1 MNSLTELVQLAR
13 RVQASD
19 IHLESGGNVY
29 FRCDGK
35 IKNQG
40 GPISYDKLRQWTKDL
55 LGPRF
60 ETLKAERSFD
70 LSEQIGGARCRVHI
84 FYSARG
90 LSYSIRLLAQT
101 QPTLAGLNLHPNF
114 EKILQ
119 LQHGLVLISG
129 PTGSGKST
137 TLAAMIHELNVRK
150 SLNIVTLE
158 QPIEYFHANQN
169 CLIRQREVG
178 RDTPSFE
185 QGLKDAL
192 REDPDVIL
200 VGELRD
206 RDAMQLTLNAAETG
220 HLVFATLHA
229 SNVGEAIQRILSAFP
244 AEIREHTAD
253 QLAQVLQVVV
263 CQTLTLIP
271 KFDELAPIC
280 EMFFT
285 STAARNKIRVG
296 EIAGLGDTYY
306 AATDLGCLHREKY
319 RQWLEGRPKLVKPVR
334 NAPPAPAPAEP
345 VIQERY
351 ETPAAAPKKSDS
363 PGPGDT
369 VYTIDDPDDDD
380 LWTAIRDLEK

>member
-1 MNSLTELVQLAR
+1 MNSLSELVQLAR
-13 RVQASD
+13 RMQASD
-19 IHLESGGNVY
+19 IHLESGGSIY

-40 GPISYDKLRQWTKDL
+40 GPISFDKLRQWTMDL
-55 LGPRF
+55 LGPRY
-60 ETLKAERSFD
+60 ETLKSERSFD
-70 LSEQIGGARCRVHI
+70 LSEQLGGARCRIHI

-137 TLAAMIHELNVRK
+137 TLAALIHELNSKK

-158 QPIEYFHANQN
+158 QPIEYFHSNQN

-178 RDTPSFE
+178 RDTPSFDK
-185 QGLKDAL
+185 GLQDAL

-206 RDAMQLTLNAAETG
+206 RETIQLTLNAAETG

-229 SNVGEAIQRILSAFP
+229 SSVSEAIQRILSAFP
-244 AEIREHTAD
+244 AEIRDHASD

-263 CQTLTLIP
+263 CQNLMHIP
-271 KFDELAPIC
+271 KFEDLAPIC
-280 EMFFT
+280 ELFFT
-285 STAARNKIRVG
+285 SIAAKSKIRNG
-296 EIAGLGDTYY
+296 DFSSLPDTYY
-306 AATDLGCLHREKY
+306 ASTDVGCLHRDKY
-319 RQWLEGRPKLVKPVR
+319 RQWLEAKPKLIKASRSAAPVT
-334 NAPPAPAPAEP
+334 AEQQP
-345 VIQERY
+345 VIQERFQSAP
-351 ETPAAAPKKSDS
+351 TPQKKSSTGSSDV
-363 PGPGDT
+363 D
-369 VYTIDDPDDDD
+369 YTIDDADDD

>member
-1 MNSLTELVQLAR
+1 M
-13 RVQASD
+13 QASD
-19 IHLESGGNVY
+19 IHLESGGSVY

-40 GPISYDKLRQWTKDL
+40 GPISYDKLRQWTMDL
-55 LGPRF
+55 LGPRY
-60 ETLKAERSFD
+60 ETLKSERSFD
-70 LSEQIGGARCRVHI
+70 LSEQLGGARCRIHI

-90 LSYSIRLLAQT
+90 LSYAIRLLAQS

-114 EKILQ
+114 EKITQ
-119 LQHGLVLISG
+119 LDHGLVLISG

-137 TLAAMIHELNVRK
+137 TLAALIHELNIRR
-150 SLNIVTLE
+150 SLNIITLE
-158 QPIEYFHANQN
+158 QPIEYFHGNQN

-206 RDAMQLTLNAAETG
+206 REAIQLTLNAAETG

-229 SNVGEAIQRILSAFP
+229 SNVSEAIQRILSAFP
-244 AEIREHTAD
+244 AEIRDHTAD

-263 CQTLTLIP
+263 CQTLVHIP
-271 KFDELAPIC
+271 KFGELAPIC

-285 STAARNKIRVG
+285 TTAARNKIRSG
-296 EIAGLGDTYY
+296 ESNSIGDTYY
-306 AATDLGCLHREKY
+306 GAADIGCLHRDKY
-319 RQWLEGRPKLVKPVR
+319 RQWLEAKPKLFKPSR
-334 NAPPAPAPAEP
+334 HAAPTPPAAAEP
-345 VIQERY
+345 IIQERY
-351 ETPAAAPKKSDS
+351 EATPPPQQKKSSGGSNDN
-363 PGPGDT
+363 
-369 VYTIDDPDDDD
+369 VYTIEDPDDDD

>member
-1 MNSLTELVQLAR
+1 M
-13 RVQASD
+13 QASD

-40 GPISYDKLRQWTKDL
+40 GPISFDKLRQWTMDL
-55 LGPRF
+55 LGPRY
-60 ETLKAERSFD
+60 ETLKSERSFD
-70 LSEQIGGARCRVHI
+70 LSEQLGGARCRIHI

-90 LSYSIRLLAQT
+90 LSYSIRLLAQF
-101 QPTLAGLNLHPNF
+101 QPTLAALNLHPNF

-137 TLAAMIHELNVRK
+137 TLAALIHELNARK
-150 SLNIVTLE
+150 SLNIITLE
-158 QPIEYFHANQN
+158 QPIEYFHPNQN

-206 RDAMQLTLNAAETG
+206 REAIQLTLNAAETG

-229 SNVGEAIQRILSAFP
+229 FNVSEAIQRILSAFP
-244 AEIREHTAD
+244 AEIRDHTAD

-263 CQTLTLIP
+263 CQTLTHIP
-271 KFDELAPIC
+271 KFEELAPIC
-280 EMFFT
+280 ELFFT
-285 STAARNKIRVG
+285 STAARNKIRLG
-296 EIAGLGDTYY
+296 ELAGLGDTYY
-306 AATDLGCLHREKY
+306 AGTDIGCLHREKY
-319 RQWLEGRPKLVKPVR
+319 RQWLEAKPKLLKSVR
-334 NAPPAPAPAEP
+334 TAAPPTASEPIIQERYQAPPAP
-345 VIQERY
+345 Q
-351 ETPAAAPKKSDS
+351 KKSS
-363 PGPGDT
+363 SSGSGDT

-380 LWTAIRDLEK
+380 LWTAIRDLEKK

>member
-1 MNSLTELVQLAR
+1 MNSLSELVQLAR

-40 GPISYDKLRQWTKDL
+40 GPISYDKLRQWTMDL

-60 ETLKAERSFD
+60 DSLKSERSFD
-70 LSEQIGGARCRVHI
+70 LSEQLGGARCRIHI

-90 LSYSIRLLAQT
+90 LSYSIRLLAQA

-137 TLAAMIHELNVRK
+137 TLAALIHELNVRK
-150 SLNIVTLE
+150 SLNIITLE
-158 QPIEYFHANQN
+158 QPIEYFHGNQN

-206 RDAMQLTLNAAETG
+206 REAIQLTLNAAETG

-244 AEIREHTAD
+244 AEIRDHTAD
-253 QLAQVLQVVV
+253 QLAQVLQVVA
-263 CQTLTLIP
+263 CQTLTHIP
-271 KFDELAPIC
+271 KFEELAPIC
-280 EMFFT
+280 ELFFT
-285 STAARNKIRVG
+285 STAARNKIRSG
-296 EIAGLGDTYY
+296 ELATLGDTYY
-306 AATDLGCLHREKY
+306 AGADIGCLHREKY
-319 RQWLEGRPKLVKPVR
+319 RQWLEAKPKLLKPAR
-334 NAPPAPAPAEP
+334 NAAPPASAEP
-345 VIQERY
+345 PLIQERY
-351 ETPAAAPKKSDS
+351 QAAPPPQKKSS
-363 PGPGDT
+363 SSGDT
-369 VYTIDDPDDDD
+369 VYTIEDPDDDD

>member
-1 MNSLTELVQLAR
+1 MNSLSELVQLAR

-40 GPISYDKLRQWTKDL
+40 GPISYDKLRQWTMDL
-55 LGPRF
+55 LGPRYDA
-60 ETLKAERSFD
+60 LKSERSFD
-70 LSEQIGGARCRVHI
+70 LSEQLGGARCRIHI

-90 LSYSIRLLAQT
+90 LSYSIRLLAQA

-137 TLAAMIHELNVRK
+137 TLAALIHELNVRK
-150 SLNIVTLE
+150 SLNIITLE
-158 QPIEYFHANQN
+158 QPIEYFHSNQN

-206 RDAMQLTLNAAETG
+206 REAIQLTLNAAETG

-244 AEIREHTAD
+244 AEIRDHTAD
-253 QLAQVLQVVV
+253 QLAQVLQVVA
-263 CQTLTLIP
+263 CQTLTHIP
-271 KFDELAPIC
+271 KFEELAPIC
-280 EMFFT
+280 ELFFT
-285 STAARNKIRVG
+285 STAARNKIRSG
-296 EIAGLGDTYY
+296 ELATLGDTYY
-306 AATDLGCLHREKY
+306 AGADIGCMHREKY
-319 RQWLEGRPKLVKPVR
+319 RQWLEAKPKLLKPAR
-334 NAPPAPAPAEP
+334 NTAPPASTEP
-345 VIQERY
+345 PLIQERY
-351 ETPAAAPKKSDS
+351 QAAPPPPKKPSS
-363 PGPGDT
+363 SGDT
-369 VYTIDDPDDDD
+369 VYTIEDPDDDD